1 MLGFIVP
8 QSPNDRIGWALLGPG
23 RHAERSVAPQMKRAA
38 GARLAAVISR
48 DPVRG
53 AEFARRHGFARAYTT
68 LAEAL
73 TDPNVDAIYDA
84 SPDGLHAANAI
95 AAAQADKHILVE
107 KPLAISVAE
116 GERAIAECRR
126 RNVVLG
132 VVFNQRH
139 EAAHIE
145 ARRLIA
151 SGRIGDVV
159 SATAPLPLPR
169 PASQEPQPPRGGNWR
184 ADPKMRP
191 GGIASSIGDHAFDT
205 LSYIVGRGIEE
216 VVAFTDS
223 APPERF
229 AAILLRLAGG
239 AIGTATASFKTPFAR
254 RPIEVHGAKGS
265 LIVEDSYAY
274 LVGPREGPQPR
285 ITIVDENGSET
296 LAFPPSEC
304 FRLEIERFQRAI
316 AGDGKPMTTGE
327 EALRAVAIVEA
338 IYDSA
343 RSGRAVRIREVACAP
358 QS

>member
-1 MLGFIVP
+1 MLEFIVP
-8 QSPNDRIGWALLGPG
+8 QTAQKVGWALLGLG
-23 RHAERSVAPQMKRAA
+23 RHAERSVVPQMKRAV
-38 GARLAAVISR
+38 GAQLAAVISR
-48 DPVRG
+48 DPQRA
-53 AEFARRHGFARAYTT
+53 AELARQYGFAKSYIS

-73 TDPNVDAIYDA
+73 ADPKVDAIYDA
-84 SPDGLHAANAI
+84 SPDGLHAGNAI
-95 AAAQADKHILVE
+95 AASQAGKHVLVE
-107 KPLAISVAE
+107 KPLASSVAD
-116 GERAIAECRR
+116 GERAIAECQRR
-126 RNVVLG
+126 KVVLG

-145 ARRLIA
+145 AKRLVA
-151 SGRIGDVV
+151 AGRIGDVV
-159 SATAPLPLPR
+159 SATVPLPLPR
-169 PASQEPQPPRGGNWR
+169 TASQEPQPPRGGNWR

-205 LSYIVGRGIEE
+205 LAYIVGSDIQE
-216 VVAFTDS
+216 VFAFTDS

-239 AIGTATASFKTPFAR
+239 AIGTATASFKTPYAR
-254 RPIEVHGAKGS
+254 RPIEIHGAKGS

-274 LVGPREGPQPR
+274 LVGPRESPKPR

-296 LAFPPSEC
+296 LSFPPNEC

-316 AGDGKPMTTGE
+316 AGDAMPMTTPE

-338 IYDSA
+338 IYESA
-343 RSGRAVRIREVACAP
+343 REGRAVRIREVACEP